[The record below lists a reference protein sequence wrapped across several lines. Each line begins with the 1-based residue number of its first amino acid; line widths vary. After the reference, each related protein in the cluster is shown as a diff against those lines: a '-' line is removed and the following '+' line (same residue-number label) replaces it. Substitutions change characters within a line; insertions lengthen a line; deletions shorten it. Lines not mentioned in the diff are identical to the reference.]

1 MTSSALSKT
10 GLSSLDQDLIRHAAS
25 GKSPAEIGALLNIPA
40 PQVQLRT
47 KEILL
52 SRDVW
57 TERER
62 FLLFLQDIYELKDLL
77 TVQVKASLDPKDTSN
92 LIRILEQLGKT
103 LQSVSKANKDI
114 ADTVSES
121 QAKFMLE
128 LIVRAFDYAED
139 QLANKHPDL
148 PWAEI
153 NSTFREGLAYVVTND
168 DDNV

>member
-1 MTSSALSKT
+1 MCGPSGSDSYCSSKT
-10 GLSSLDQDLIRHAAS
+10 
-25 GKSPAEIGALLNIPA
+25 
-40 PQVQLRT
+40 
-47 KEILL
+47 
-52 SRDVW
+52 
-57 TERER
+57 
-62 FLLFLQDIYELKDLL
+62 
-77 TVQVKASLDPKDTSN
+77 
-92 LIRILEQLGKT
+92 
-103 LQSVSKANKDI
+103 SKANKDI